1 MISVAVA
8 TVALVALLIL
18 IFLFPIR
25 SIAVSGEVTMFNE
38 GEIIEAAELSEG
50 DSIFLRS
57 SWDIKRTIRKNLP
70 LADDIK
76 VTKTLWGTVKI
87 KITFDDVKYY
97 TKVDGIHYAI
107 DSDLR
112 VLDSNES
119 GAKYSAYG
127 AVCVRLPE
135 TRPLEI
141 GKKIVFY
148 DTVEETDTEGELL
161 YEVKDVKYYAYV
173 TDFLSKLE
181 DSGFWEQANSV
192 LLTEKYDV
200 TLIYADKYKIGF
212 GSISELESKFR
223 VLFGILDEGSTQYAD
238 KAEIDLSDPSA
249 AIARP
254 NPTLDLDEFID

>member
-97 TKVDGIHYAI
+97 TKVDGIYYAI

-173 TDFLSKLE
+173 TEYLSKLE
-181 DSGFWEQANSV
+181 DSGFWEQANGI

-254 NPTLDLDEFID
+254 NPTLDLAEFID